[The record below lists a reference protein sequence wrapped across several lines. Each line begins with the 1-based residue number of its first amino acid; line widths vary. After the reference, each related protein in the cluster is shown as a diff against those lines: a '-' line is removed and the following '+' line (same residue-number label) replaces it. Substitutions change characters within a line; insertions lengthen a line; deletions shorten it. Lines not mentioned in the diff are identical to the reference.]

1 MNRSATYRILFVCS
15 AALLVQIL
23 ASFYTKRW
31 DLTSDNR
38 YSLSDSSKEFMRSI
52 DQPIRVDVFLNGK
65 LPQEY
70 QRLRSEAEVILQ
82 SITAQ
87 NDRFYYEFIDP
98 FKGTDDAEQLLEE
111 MNQYGLFPELVVER
125 ENQAVEQSYVFPWM
139 LLNYGDRT
147 VRVSLLQKN
156 LGDSPKQRI
165 LQSIQQLEYAIMD
178 GVYKILLQ
186 EKKKIA
192 VLSSHDTSKD
202 ILVTN
207 FLQDLLPYYNLATF
221 DLEAFPETPEKTLE
235 NLNRF
240 DLLLVSNPKKV
251 FSNTDKFI
259 LDQYTQQGG
268 NSLYLIDPVHVQK
281 DSLFALSGTTVSY
294 ANTLELDDLF
304 FKFGFRLRQ
313 ELVKDLYS
321 APIVLAQ
328 GEQNDSQYLPYPWLY
343 NPLAAP
349 NQEHSIGSAVGS
361 VHFQFVS
368 PIDTLKNKVKKTVL
382 IQSSPLS
389 KIEGIPS
396 TIKLSSATEPIKP
409 SVFTDSKQTLGV
421 LLEGRFSSLY
431 TNRIKP
437 FEWKSKKVEPA
448 RMAIFSDGN
457 LLENQIDK
465 GQPLE
470 LGYDKWTNNFYSNK
484 QFFKNTVHYLIEN
497 NTFLSLRA
505 KEIKI
510 ALLDTAKTESELI
523 YWRYFSLFAPLIIL
537 LILGLIFNGYRLKS
551 YRQ

>member
-1 MNRSATYRILFVCS
+1 MNKSTSLRV
-15 AALLVQIL
+15 LLACTAVVLLQIL
-23 ASFYTKRW
+23 ASHYNKRW
-31 DLTSDNR
+31 DLTVDNR
-38 YSLSDSSKEFMRSI
+38 YSLSSASKEFIKSI

-70 QRLRSEAEVILQ
+70 QRLRSETEVILQ
-82 SITAQ
+82 SIVDQ
-87 NDRFYYEFIDP
+87 NDRFYFEFIDP
-98 FKGTDDAEQLLEE
+98 FEGANNADQLMNE
-111 MNQYGLFPELVVER
+111 MSQYGLFPELVVEQ
-125 ENQAVEQSYVFPWM
+125 ENLAVEQSYVFPWM

-156 LGDSPKQRI
+156 LGDSSEQRI
-165 LQSIQQLEYAIMD
+165 IQSIQQLEYALMD
-178 GVYKILLQ
+178 GIYKILLQ

-207 FLQDLLPYYNLATF
+207 FLQDLQPYYNLASF
-221 DLEAFPETPEKTLE
+221 DLKAFPKNPEKTLI

-240 DLLLVSNPKKV
+240 DLLLVSNPKER
-251 FSNTDKFI
+251 FSDTEKFI

-268 NSLYLIDPVHVQK
+268 NSMYMIDPVRVHR
-281 DSLFALSGTTVSY
+281 DSLFSLSGTTVSY
-294 ANTLELDDLF
+294 GNALELEDLF

-328 GEQNDSQYLPYPWLY
+328 GDQNNSQYMPYPWPY
-343 NPLAAP
+343 NPLATP
-349 NQEHSIGSAVGS
+349 NQETSIGSAIGT
-361 VHFQFVS
+361 VHFQFAS
-368 PIDTLKNKVKKTVL
+368 PIDTLKSKLKKTIL
-382 IQSSPLS
+382 IESSPLS
-389 KIEGIPS
+389 KTEGIPAIIALS
-396 TIKLSSATEPIKP
+396 TATKPIKP
-409 SVFTDSKQTLGV
+409 ASFSDPKQILGV
-421 LLEGRFSSLY
+421 LLEGKFNSMY
-431 TNRIKP
+431 TNRIQP
-437 FEWKSKKVEPA
+437 FEWTTKETKAA

-484 QFFKNTVHYLIEN
+484 QFLKNTVHYLIN
-497 NTFLSLRA
+497 NNDFLGLRA

-510 ALLDTAKTESELI
+510 AILDKEKVQSKALF
-523 YWRYFSLFAPLIIL
+523 WQYFSVLTPLFIL
-537 LILGLIFNGYRLKS
+537 FIVGLILNGYRLKS
-551 YRQ
+551 YR